1 MPGGRLYQGVRSL
14 TTAPDWIPATSPSH
28 PALTQFYTAYML
40 LSTVRVHSS
49 KMLPEVYGSF
59 KR

>member
-28 PALTQFYTAYML
+28 PASNQFYTAFL
-40 LSTVRVHSS
+40 FLSMVDFVP
-49 KMLPEVYGSF
+49 LW
-59 KR
+59 